1 MGRLARFGRTVG
13 NGVGLSVKAAD
24 HQRNGKD
31 NHRFCNVKPKCPLY
45 EFENDV
51 GFCHNLL
58 SFGCNSTHNLYVCSA
73 FRKIFSAQ
81 KLFFSPLHA
90 ARRSIGEKRL
100 HPGKSQQYCPDRI
113 TTRRFED
120 GQRRELMA
128 AEDDLRLEV
137 ENADL
142 RRLVAQAGLD
152 AADQIVAQRL
162 QRLVLEELHHRIK
175 NTLAIVMA
183 IVTQSLRTAKNVNEG
198 REAIEHRLVA
208 LGRVHD
214 LLLQS
219 NWTSAK
225 LAEILKAATDPF
237 DRDNTSSRFTVQS
250 SNIDV
255 SPAAVLPLAMVP
267 NELCTN
273 ATKYGALS
281 NATGHVSITSSID
294 DSQRLFRLKW
304 VESGGPTVTTPT
316 RRSFGSR
323 LIEHSFVRQLQG
335 EAQLTFAPSGV
346 VCVLDIPLAALKQ
359 PQSN

>member
-1 MGRLARFGRTVG
+1 
-13 NGVGLSVKAAD
+13 
-24 HQRNGKD
+24 
-31 NHRFCNVKPKCPLY
+31 
-45 EFENDV
+45 
-51 GFCHNLL
+51 
-58 SFGCNSTHNLYVCSA
+58 
-73 FRKIFSAQ
+73 
-81 KLFFSPLHA
+81 
-90 ARRSIGEKRL
+90 
-100 HPGKSQQYCPDRI
+100 
-113 TTRRFED
+113 
-120 GQRRELMA
+120 MA
-128 AEDDLRLEV
+128 TDDDLRLEV

-142 RRLVAQAGLD
+142 RRLLAQAGLD

-162 QRLVLEELHHRIK
+162 QRLVLEELHHRVK

-183 IVTQSLRTAKNVNEG
+183 ITTQSLRTAKSVNEG

-219 NWTSAK
+219 NWASAK
-225 LAEILKAATDPF
+225 LSGILKAATDPF
-237 DRDNTSSRFTVQS
+237 DRDNSSSRFIIQS

-255 SPAAVLPLAMVP
+255 SPGAVLPLAMVL

-273 ATKYGALS
+273 AIKYGALS
-281 NATGHVSITSSID
+281 NATGRVSITSFID
-294 DSQRLFRLKW
+294 DSQKLFRLKW
-304 VESGGPTVTTPT
+304 AESGGPTVAVPT

-346 VCVLDIPLAALKQ
+346 ICVLDIPLAALKL